1 MQSCMWSPRQYT
13 VHFTVVSHSF
23 CYVMRSESYMKG
35 VETLHCEPTAI
46 RWGRK
51 TGTDHIRTGV
61 QEVISC
67 ISHIS
72 GTNSVTNVTAA
83 LFTPYNISGWSF
95 FFGYAPQNLY
105 VVHIHWAA
113 RQWCACSLH
122 ARKESSHLHGVTM
135 NTSPALNSLTF
146 SGFLLLQY
154 ILRRSRNFGLLWFIC
169 WVALCED
176 KQRQRSHV
184 FMLSSWE

>member
-23 CYVMRSESYMKG
+23 CYVMRSESYTKG

-95 FFGYAPQNLY
+95 FFWLCTTKPICGSHTLSCQTVMCLFSACQEGELTF
-105 VVHIHWAA
+105 A
-113 RQWCACSLH
+113 WCYH
-122 ARKESSHLHGVTM
+122 EYI
-135 NTSPALNSLTF
+135 TSPQQFDLFWF
-146 SGFLLLQY
+146 SSAAIHSEKEQK
-154 ILRRSRNFGLLWFIC
+154 LWFTVVYLLGCIV
-169 WVALCED
+169 WG
-176 KQRQRSHV
+176 
-184 FMLSSWE
+184 